1 MNSNISYITA
11 VALTPLE
18 SSRRIL
24 KSAAGQSVEDCDINV
39 EVTKTTTYNTILNF
53 GPYNPYFAAFME
65 YVLKRTFEKIFS
77 NIRDS
82 SDGSFDFGDVIV
94 TDIKAQQDP
103 SCNTGTWCTEMNLAI
118 SGRVSTANIR
128 VLTRVNNDLIF
139 SKAAEKSMDIP
150 F

>member
-1 MNSNISYITA
+1 MLQFA
-11 VALTPLE
+11 FK
-18 SSRRIL
+18 SSRWIQ
-24 KSAAGQSVEDCDINV
+24 KSATGQNVEDCDINV

-53 GPYNPYFAAFME
+53 GPYNPYFAAFMK

-82 SDGSFDFGDVIV
+82 SGGSFDFGDVVV

-118 SGRVSTANIR
+118 SVKVTIKNSSSQSVFVSSP
-128 VLTRVNNDLIF
+128 V
-139 SKAAEKSMDIP
+139 
-150 F
+150 